1 MAILKIVTIP
11 DPILRKKLAS
21 VKNINK
27 KMVQLAHDMLET
39 MYNAPGIGLAAN
51 QVGFDY
57 QLAVIDATRS
67 PEEKGKNPI
76 ILFNPKLLEK
86 KGKIINDEGCL
97 SIPRI
102 YDRVMRAQKVKVSYQ
117 NEHGKEKIIEADG
130 LLAQAL
136 QHEIDH
142 LNGNLYIDLLSS
154 LKRNLILKK
163 YKKLKNEKK

>member
-11 DPILRKKLAS
+11 DPILRKKLRP

-39 MYNAPGIGLAAN
+39 MYDAPGVGLAAN
-51 QVGFDY
+51 QVGLDY
-57 QLAVIDATRS
+57 QLAVIDATRT
-67 PEEKGKNPI
+67 PEEKGKNPL

-86 KGKIINDEGCL
+86 KGSVTNDEGCL
-97 SIPRI
+97 SVPGV
-102 YDRVMRAQKVKVSYQ
+102 YDNVTRAQKVKVSYQ
-117 NEHGKEKIIEADG
+117 DENGKEKIIEANG

-154 LKRNLILKK
+154 LKRSLILKK
-163 YKKLKNEKK
+163 YKKLKNEKP